1 MSATLRLM
9 DSEGGPAPV
18 APYRLLVV
26 GVGGGGCR
34 AARHVAT
41 LLTHG
46 PTVVAVDSDDQALKE
61 TGLPVQLSIGRALTR
76 GFGAGGDAA
85 IGKIAAEDEENKLR
99 SLVEGMD
106 LVFVITTLGGGTGSG
121 AAPVV
126 ARIAHEQSAL
136 TICFASTPFD
146 FEANRD
152 KDAAQEALRQLRMH
166 SDATIC
172 MPNQRLLEI
181 VPDQAT
187 LKSTFD
193 ASDHMISMAVIGIWK
208 LLTETG
214 LIRLNFSDLKN
225 LVENSGG
232 ACSFGYAEGAGPDKA
247 KQATQALLASPLLD
261 HGNVIAQADAF
272 LLNIL
277 GGPDLALLDVQQ
289 VMSNIQ
295 KVARRDAKIFM
306 GATVDDDW
314 QGRLMVTVLAAEHWV
329 AAKPLIGQPV
339 SAPSAEP
346 PAATPAAPPV
356 APEKAGAAAVT
367 PELGQKELVFEKR
380 DRGRFDKVEPTLY
393 GGEDLDVPTF
403 LRRGIKIL
411 SDRG

>member
-1 MSATLRLM
+1 MNASLRLV
-9 DSEGGPAPV
+9 EGEGIPAAA
-18 APYRLLVV
+18 APYRLLVL

-34 AARHVAT
+34 AARHVAG
-41 LLTHG
+41 LLSDLN
-46 PTVVAVDSDDQALKE
+46 VAAIDSDDQALKE
-61 TGLPVQLSIGRALTR
+61 TALPVQLSIGRALTR

-85 IGKIAAEDEENKLR
+85 IGKVAAEDEDVKLR
-99 SLVEGMD
+99 KLVEGMD

-126 ARIAHEQSAL
+126 ARLAHEQGAL

-152 KDAAQEALRQLRMH
+152 KGAAQEALRQLRMH

-172 MPNQRLLEI
+172 LPNQRLLEI
-181 VPDQAT
+181 VPDQAP
-187 LKSTFD
+187 LKSAFD

-208 LLTETG
+208 LLTEVG

-232 ACSFGYAEGAGPDKA
+232 ACSFGYAEGEGPDKA
-247 KQATQALLASPLLD
+247 QQASQALLASPLLD
-261 HGNVIAQADAF
+261 HGNVLAQADAF
-272 LLNIL
+272 LVNIL
-277 GGPDLALLDVQQ
+277 GGPDLALLDVQR

-295 KVARRDAKIFM
+295 QVAKHEAKVFM

-329 AAKPLIGQPV
+329 ARTPLTPV
-339 SAPSAEP
+339 VPP
-346 PAATPAAPPV
+346 PAPPEPADAVPV
-356 APEKAGAAAVT
+356 AAAQAGESAAVL
-367 PELGQKELVFEKR
+367 PAQSELVFEKR
-380 DRGRFDKVEPTLY
+380 DRGRFEKSEPTKH
-393 GGEDLDVPTF
+393 GDEDLDVPTF

-411 SDRG
+411 SDRA

>member
-1 MSATLRLM
+1 MNENLALL
-9 DSEGGPAPV
+9 DGDDGPASV
-18 APYRLLVV
+18 APHRLLVV

-34 AARHVAT
+34 AARHVAG
-41 LLTHG
+41 LLAHG
-46 PTVVAVDSDDQALKE
+46 PTVVAVDSDDKALGE
-61 TGLPVQLSIGRALTR
+61 TGLPVQLSIGRAMTR

-85 IGKIAAEDEENKLR
+85 IGKTAAEDEENKLR
-99 SLVEGMD
+99 NLMEGMD

-126 ARIAHEQSAL
+126 ARIAHEQGAL

-152 KDAAQEALRQLRMH
+152 KDAALEALRQLRMH

-172 MPNQRLLEI
+172 LPNQRLLEI

-187 LKSTFD
+187 LKSAFD

-208 LLTETG
+208 LLTEVG

-232 ACSFGYAEGAGPDKA
+232 ACSFGYAEGEGPDKA
-247 KQATQALLASPLLD
+247 QQATKALLASPLLD

-277 GGPDLALLDVQQ
+277 GGPDLALLDVQR
-289 VMSNIQ
+289 VMGNIK
-295 KVARRDAKIFM
+295 KVARRDAKIYM
-306 GATVDDDW
+306 GATIDEDW

-329 AAKPLIGQPV
+329 DSKPIHTPVATVAPPEQPLV
-339 SAPSAEP
+339 EV
-346 PAATPAAPPV
+346 PAAPE
-356 APEKAGAAAVT
+356 ATGAAGETEPA
-367 PELGQKELVFEKR
+367 QKELVFAKQ
-380 DRGRFDKVEPTLY
+380 DRGRFDKSEPTYY
-393 GGEDLDVPTF
+393 GKEDLDVPTF
-403 LRRGIKIL
+403 HRRGLKIL

>member
-1 MSATLRLM
+1 MNASLRLV
-9 DSEGGPAPV
+9 EGEGVLAAA
-18 APYRLLVV
+18 APYRLLVL

-34 AARHVAT
+34 AARHVAS
-41 LLTHG
+41 LLSDLN
-46 PTVVAVDSDDQALKE
+46 VAAIDSDDQALKE
-61 TGLPVQLSIGRALTR
+61 TALPVQLSIGRALTR

-85 IGKIAAEDEENKLR
+85 IGKVAAEDEDVKLR
-99 SLVEGMD
+99 KLVEGMD

-126 ARIAHEQSAL
+126 ARLAHEQGAL

-152 KDAAQEALRQLRMH
+152 KGAAQEALRQLRMH

-172 MPNQRLLEI
+172 LPNQRLLEI
-181 VPDQAT
+181 VPDQAP
-187 LKSTFD
+187 LKSAFD

-208 LLTETG
+208 LLTEVG

-232 ACSFGYAEGAGPDKA
+232 ACSFGYAEGEGPDKA
-247 KQATQALLASPLLD
+247 QQASQALLASPLLD
-261 HGNVIAQADAF
+261 HGNVLAQADAF
-272 LLNIL
+272 LVNIL
-277 GGPDLALLDVQQ
+277 GGPDLALLDVQR

-295 KVARRDAKIFM
+295 QVAKHEAKVFM

-329 AAKPLIGQPV
+329 ARTPLAPV
-339 SAPSAEP
+339 VPP
-346 PAATPAAPPV
+346 PAPPEPAVAAPV
-356 APEKAGAAAVT
+356 AAAQAGESAAVL
-367 PELGQKELVFEKR
+367 PAQSELVFEKR
-380 DRGRFDKVEPTLY
+380 DRGRFEKSEPTKH
-393 GGEDLDVPTF
+393 GDEDLDVPTF

-411 SDRG
+411 SDRA

>member
-1 MSATLRLM
+1 LV
-9 DSEGGPAPV
+9 EGEGIPAAA
-18 APYRLLVV
+18 APYRLLVL

-34 AARHVAT
+34 AARHVAG
-41 LLTHG
+41 LLSDLN
-46 PTVVAVDSDDQALKE
+46 VAAIDSDDQALKE
-61 TGLPVQLSIGRALTR
+61 TALPVQLSIGRALTR

-85 IGKIAAEDEENKLR
+85 IGKVAAEDEDVKLR
-99 SLVEGMD
+99 KLVEGMD

-126 ARIAHEQSAL
+126 ARLAHEQGAL

-152 KDAAQEALRQLRMH
+152 KGAAQEALRQLRMH
-166 SDATIC
+166 SDATLC
-172 MPNQRLLEI
+172 LPNQRLLEI
-181 VPDQAT
+181 VPDQAP
-187 LKSTFD
+187 LKSAFD

-208 LLTETG
+208 LLTEVG

-232 ACSFGYAEGAGPDKA
+232 ACSFGYAEGEGPDKA
-247 KQATQALLASPLLD
+247 QQASQALLASPLLD
-261 HGNVIAQADAF
+261 HGNVLAQADAF
-272 LLNIL
+272 LVNIL
-277 GGPDLALLDVQQ
+277 GGPDLALLDVQR

-295 KVARRDAKIFM
+295 QVAKHEAKVFM

-329 AAKPLIGQPV
+329 ARTPLTPV
-339 SAPSAEP
+339 VPP
-346 PAATPAAPPV
+346 PAPPEPADAVPV
-356 APEKAGAAAVT
+356 AAAQAGESAAVL
-367 PELGQKELVFEKR
+367 PAQSELVFEKR
-380 DRGRFDKVEPTLY
+380 DRGRFEKSEPTKH
-393 GGEDLDVPTF
+393 GDEDLDVPTF

-411 SDRG
+411 SDRA

>member
-1 MSATLRLM
+1 MSANLRLM
-9 DSEGGPAPV
+9 DSEGGPAPA

-34 AARHVAT
+34 AARHVAG
-41 LLTHG
+41 LLAHG
-46 PTVVAVDSDDQALKE
+46 PTVVAVDSDDHALQE

-99 SLVEGMD
+99 NLVEGMD

-126 ARIAHEQSAL
+126 ARIAHEQGAL

-152 KDAAQEALRQLRMH
+152 KDAALEALRQLRMH

-187 LKSTFD
+187 LKSAFD

-208 LLTETG
+208 LLTEVG
-214 LIRLNFSDLKN
+214 LIRLNFSDLRN

-232 ACSFGYAEGAGPDKA
+232 ACSFGYAEGEGPDKA
-247 KQATQALLASPLLD
+247 QQATKALLASPLLD

-277 GGPDLALLDVQQ
+277 GGPDLALLDVQR
-289 VMSNIQ
+289 VMNNIKQ
-295 KVARRDAKIFM
+295 VARRDAKIFM

-329 AAKPLIGQPV
+329 AGPQLTGKPV
-339 SAPSAEP
+339 SILPPNLAVAPVA
-346 PAATPAAPPV
+346 PATPEQAGGSDEATPA
-356 APEKAGAAAVT
+356 
-367 PELGQKELVFEKR
+367 QKELVFEKQ
-380 DRGRFDKVEPTLY
+380 DRGRFDKVEPTIY
-393 GGEDLDVPTF
+393 GNEDLDVPTF
-403 LRRGIKIL
+403 HRRGMKIL

>member
-1 MSATLRLM
+1 MNASLRL
-9 DSEGGPAPV
+9 DEGEGATAAA

-34 AARHVAT
+34 AARHVAG
-41 LLTHG
+41 LLAHG
-46 PTVVAVDSDDQALKE
+46 PNVVAVDSDDQALKE
-61 TGLPVQLSIGRALTR
+61 TGLPVQLPIGRALTR

-85 IGKIAAEDEENKLR
+85 IGKLAAEDEEIRLR
-99 SLVEGMD
+99 TLVEGMD

-126 ARIAHEQSAL
+126 ARIAHEQGAL

-172 MPNQRLLEI
+172 LPNQRLLEI

-187 LKSTFD
+187 LKSAFD

-208 LLTETG
+208 LLTEVG

-232 ACSFGYAEGAGPDKA
+232 ACSFGYAEGEGPDKA
-247 KQATQALLASPLLD
+247 QQATKALLASPLLD

-272 LLNIL
+272 LINIL
-277 GGPDLALLDVQQ
+277 GGPDLALLDVQR

-295 KVARRDAKIFM
+295 QVAKREAKVFM
-306 GATVDDDW
+306 GATVDHDW

-329 AAKPLIGQPV
+329 ASPPLAPPPV
-339 SAPSAEP
+339 TPP
-346 PAATPAAPPV
+346 PAGPELTAEMSA
-356 APEKAGAAAVT
+356 APEKPGEPAAIT
-367 PELGQKELVFEKR
+367 PAQSELVFEKR
-380 DRGRFDKVEPTLY
+380 DRGRFEKVEPTKH
-393 GGEDLDVPTF
+393 GEEDLDVPTF
-403 LRRGIKIL
+403 HRRGIKIL